1 MDGQYSWKRTE
12 DIEIDLM
19 DLLHRFL
26 GQWKQILV
34 CALVF
39 AVAGAGFGYVKNRS
53 STGVSEAV
61 TAEETELT
69 ETELQNVKDAAALEA
84 EIRGLEEYMG
94 NSILMQIDP
103 YHKHKVIL
111 LYSIDHAKRNTVQ
124 KITET
129 YMSFLVNGGLADAC
143 KESGISK
150 RNIDK
155 NYLAELVTAYQK
167 AYSYPYQ
174 ILADNSMEDSL
185 QAESLFYVEITGSD
199 ETMARK
205 LAETAQSALEKY
217 QREVRD
223 TAGNHRL
230 ELLDSEKNVISDS
243 SLQEY
248 QREKRTLL
256 KTNRDSLQ
264 ASVDAFSKEQMAV
277 YQEAANIDR
286 EQEGQEKLPEEA
298 IADSSGTGLKYI
310 AAGFFGGVFFCCV
323 VSACWYLLS
332 DNIKSAEEIKKIYAF
347 PFYGE
352 ISVKKQKTVRKASGK
367 SQEPAEGQEYLSQK
381 AQMLNRL
388 RLACRKQGITK
399 IYAASDFTLDS
410 RERDCLE
417 EIAMQLKNWGIEMV
431 PAENAA
437 RNTAVWDDLAGAGN
451 VLLVCRIGTSTHQA
465 VDEAMRFYLENDIA
479 VAGAMAF

>member
-26 GQWKQILV
+26 GQWKQVLI

-143 KESGISK
+143 KESGIPK

-310 AAGFFGGVFFCCV
+310 AAGFFGGAFFCCV

-332 DNIKSAEEIKKIYAF
+332 EYNKNADEKKKKYSF
-347 PFYGE
+347 PFYG
-352 ISVKKQKTVRKASGK
+352 
-367 SQEPAEGQEYLSQK
+367 
-381 AQMLNRL
+381 
-388 RLACRKQGITK
+388 
-399 IYAASDFTLDS
+399 
-410 RERDCLE
+410 
-417 EIAMQLKNWGIEMV
+417 
-431 PAENAA
+431 
-437 RNTAVWDDLAGAGN
+437 
-451 VLLVCRIGTSTHQA
+451 
-465 VDEAMRFYLENDIA
+465 
-479 VAGAMAF
+479 